1 LFIFASLIN
10 LKKLNDMRR
19 IDLLKFAICVM
30 AVCALAMFNSGCEK
44 ENLNDLKQPTSVK
57 KPRVISDDEIMKDLP
72 EVKDGRLVFK
82 DSVSFANY
90 VQWLFDNQDN
100 AEKIYEV
107 NASMGFVCM
116 HEIYDRGL
124 ELLLESESATCPYIE
139 EHPTV
144 FHASEV
150 DGSIIQDLQALDL
163 VGYVANEYGVFQVGK
178 KIYRSTYDYTY
189 CITNSDESKIQALLN
204 LKGENTSDPF
214 ILSYPTFFKHAQTRN
229 VNSYRTVCFPGE
241 KWRLVAR
248 LKGGYV
254 PEANVSLYEEE
265 ADGQRKIGGWVGWAL
280 DSIKI
285 VSDYGHYNWYYTG
298 PQAQQ
303 YGTDLHL
310 VILLAGKIVSTGQK
324 IKRIFANPGTGSYKC
339 IDEASSCVKKTF
351 LGYKDGNTRS
361 IVYTNAFTGA
371 Y

>member
-1 LFIFASLIN
+1 
-10 LKKLNDMRR
+10 MRR
-19 IDLLKFAICVM
+19 FDLLKVAIYVM
-30 AVCALAMFNSGCEK
+30 AVVSVTMFNSGCEK
-44 ENLNDLKQPTSVK
+44 EDLNDLKQPTSVK

-72 EVKDGRLVFK
+72 DVKDGRLVFK
-82 DSVSFANY
+82 DSVSFDNY

-100 AEKIYEV
+100 VEKIYGV
-107 NASMGFVCM
+107 NASLGFVCM
-116 HEIYDRGL
+116 HEIYDKGL

-178 KIYRSTYDYTY
+178 KIYRSTYNYTY
-189 CITNSDESKIQALLN
+189 CITNGDENKIQTLLN
-204 LKGENTSDPF
+204 LKEGNTGDVYIS
-214 ILSYPTFFKHAQTRN
+214 SNPTFFNIAQTRS
-229 VNSYRTVCFPGE
+229 VSSYRTVYFPGE
-241 KWRLVAR
+241 KRRLVAR
-248 LKGGYV
+248 LNGGYI
-254 PEANVSLYEEE
+254 PELNSSVYEAE
-265 ADGQRKIGGWVGWAL
+265 ADGQRKIGAWVGWAL
-280 DSIKI
+280 DSIRI
-285 VSDYGHYNWYYTG
+285 ASEYGRYYWYYTG

-310 VILLAGKIVSTGQK
+310 VIMLAVNKVSTSQYL
-324 IKRIFANPGTGSYKC
+324 KRTFCKTDGGSYKC
-339 IDEASSCVKKTF
+339 VDEASSYVKMTF
-351 LGYKDGNTRS
+351 GGYYDAVPRS